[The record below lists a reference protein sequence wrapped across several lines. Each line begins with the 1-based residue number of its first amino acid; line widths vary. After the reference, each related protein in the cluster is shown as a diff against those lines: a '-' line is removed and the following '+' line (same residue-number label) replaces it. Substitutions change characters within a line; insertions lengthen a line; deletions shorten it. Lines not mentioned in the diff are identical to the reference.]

1 MEKSIVYILYSTKLD
16 RFYSGVTT
24 LNVEERFENH
34 IQKRYGKL
42 NFTQKADDW
51 TLFWSLECLTFKQA
65 RNIELHI
72 KRMKSKIYIQNLA
85 RYPEIGKKLL
95 LKYKSI

>member
-1 MEKSIVYILYSTKLD
+1 MDS
-16 RFYSGVTT
+16 FYTGITT
-24 LNVEERFENH
+24 LTVEERFGNH

-51 TLFWSLECLTFKQA
+51 QLFWHLECISLKQA
-65 RNIELHI
+65 RNVELHI
-72 KRMKSKIYIQNLA
+72 KKMKSKIYIQNLKK
-85 RYPEIGKKLL
+85 YPEIGYKLL